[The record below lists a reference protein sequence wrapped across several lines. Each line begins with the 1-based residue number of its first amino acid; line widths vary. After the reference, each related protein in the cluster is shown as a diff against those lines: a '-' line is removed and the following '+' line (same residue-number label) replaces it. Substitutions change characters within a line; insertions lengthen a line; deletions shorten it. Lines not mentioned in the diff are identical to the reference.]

1 MKFEI
6 RKVPNLKLKTQNSKL
21 KSMGID
27 IKLPIGLM
35 FSILGLL
42 LLIFGLAT
50 GGNQAM
56 YEKSLHV
63 NINLWIG
70 LTMLVFGGFM
80 LLLSFR
86 KKKGGK

>member
-1 MKFEI
+1 
-6 RKVPNLKLKTQNSKL
+6 
-21 KSMGID
+21 MGID

-42 LLIFGLAT
+42 LLVYGLITA
-50 GGNQAM
+50 GNQAM

-70 LTMLVFGGFM
+70 LTMLVFGGIM
-80 LLLSFR
+80 LLLAYKGR
-86 KKKGGK
+86 KKEEH

>member
-1 MKFEI
+1 
-6 RKVPNLKLKTQNSKL
+6 
-21 KSMGID
+21 MGID

-42 LLIFGLAT
+42 LLVYGLLTAS
-50 GGNQAM
+50 NQAM

-70 LTMLVFGGFM
+70 LTMLVFGGIM
-80 LLLSFR
+80 LLLSV
-86 KKKGGK
+86 KKKKN

>member
-1 MKFEI
+1 
-6 RKVPNLKLKTQNSKL
+6 
-21 KSMGID
+21 MGID

-42 LLIFGLAT
+42 LSIYGLVTA
-50 GGNQAM
+50 GNQAM

-70 LTMLVFGGFM
+70 LTMLVFGGVM
-80 LLLSFR
+80 LLMAFR
-86 KKKGGK
+86 KKKKEGN

>member
-1 MKFEI
+1 
-6 RKVPNLKLKTQNSKL
+6 
-21 KSMGID
+21 MGID

-42 LLIFGLAT
+42 LLVYGLLTAS
-50 GGNQAM
+50 NQAM

-70 LTMLVFGGFM
+70 LTMLVFGGIM
-80 LLLSFR
+80 LLLSYKGR
-86 KKKGGK
+86 KKV

>member
-1 MKFEI
+1 
-6 RKVPNLKLKTQNSKL
+6 
-21 KSMGID
+21 MGID

-42 LLIFGLAT
+42 LLVFGLITA
-50 GGNQAM
+50 GNQAM

-70 LTMLVFGGFM
+70 LIMLVFGGIM
-80 LLLSFR
+80 LLLSV
-86 KKKGGK
+86 KKKKKEGM

>member
-1 MKFEI
+1 
-6 RKVPNLKLKTQNSKL
+6 
-21 KSMGID
+21 MGID

-42 LLIFGLAT
+42 LSIYGLFTAS
-50 GGNQAM
+50 NHAM

-70 LTMLVFGGFM
+70 LTMLAFGLIM
-80 LLLSFR
+80 LMLSFR
-86 KKKGGK
+86 KKKKA

>member
-1 MKFEI
+1 
-6 RKVPNLKLKTQNSKL
+6 
-21 KSMGID
+21 MGID

-42 LLIFGLAT
+42 LTVYGFFTA
-50 GGNQAM
+50 GNQAM

-70 LTMLVFGGFM
+70 FTMLVFGGVM
-80 LLLSFR
+80 LVLALR
-86 KKKGGK
+86 KKRAK

>member
-1 MKFEI
+1 
-6 RKVPNLKLKTQNSKL
+6 
-21 KSMGID
+21 MGID

-42 LLIFGLAT
+42 LSVYGLAT
-50 GGNQAM
+50 AGNQAM

-70 LTMLVFGGFM
+70 LTMLVFGLIM
-80 LLLSFR
+80 LLLSFM
-86 KKKGGK
+86 KKKKTE

>member
-1 MKFEI
+1 
-6 RKVPNLKLKTQNSKL
+6 
-21 KSMGID
+21 MGID

-42 LLIFGLAT
+42 LTIYGLITAS
-50 GGNQAM
+50 NQAM

-70 LTMLVFGGFM
+70 LTMLVFGGIM
-80 LLLSFR
+80 LLLSL
-86 KKKGGK
+86 KKKKKEGM

>member
-1 MKFEI
+1 
-6 RKVPNLKLKTQNSKL
+6 
-21 KSMGID
+21 MGID

-42 LLIFGLAT
+42 LLIYGLVTAS
-50 GGNQAM
+50 NQAM

-70 LTMLVFGGFM
+70 LTMLVFGGIM
-80 LLLSFR
+80 LLLSFW
-86 KKKGGK
+86 KKKKA